1 MQTQSKPKCK
11 AKRKRTKE
19 PCGNYPLPGMDV
31 CRMHGGSA
39 PQAKEAAARRL
50 ATQAIQQSAEATIS
64 HMGLEPV
71 EDPLAELGKL
81 ASASKAMMEALGA
94 RVNSLQDLSEYSKLE
109 APTIRAEVQM
119 YERALDR
126 THRLLD
132 SLIKA
137 GYTERQVSIAEQ
149 EALLVSGVIRRVLS
163 SLGLSPAQLTQAQH
177 LLADEFR
184 ALEAR

>member
-1 MQTQSKPKCK
+1 
-11 AKRKRTKE
+11 
-19 PCGNYPLPGMDV
+19 
-31 CRMHGGSA
+31 
-39 PQAKEAAARRL
+39 
-50 ATQAIQQSAEATIS
+50 
-64 HMGLEPV
+64 
-71 EDPLAELGKL
+71 
-81 ASASKAMMEALGA
+81 
-94 RVNSLQDLSEYSKLE
+94 VNSLQDLSEYSKLE